1 MYNTSMKVV
10 FSQSISLA
18 FLCDEILNNMDEGK
32 INCILFLD
40 IRKAFDSIN
49 HILLSEMRSNIG
61 ISSNELLCFES
72 YLTDRE
78 QQCVANGIL
87 SSVGKLKCG
96 IPQGS
101 ILGPLLFLLYIKDLP
116 QCLQKTT
123 PGLDTEIYAS
133 SHNVNDLTDNVHK
146 L

>member
-1 MYNTSMKVV
+1 MKVIL

-18 FLCDEILNNMDEGK
+18 SLCDEILNNMDDGK

-61 ISSNELLCFES
+61 ISGNELLCFES

-78 QQCVANGIL
+78 QQCVANGYY
-87 SSVGKLKCG
+87 
-96 IPQGS
+96 
-101 ILGPLLFLLYIKDLP
+101 PLL
-116 QCLQKTT
+116 
-123 PGLDTEIYAS
+123 E
-133 SHNVNDLTDNVHK
+133 N
-146 L
+146 